1 MREYFK
7 NIILNLYIYCGN
19 RQADKM
25 TDEELKILLDALCR
39 MSSTIYSY
47 IPEDKQKEII
57 SACLISDKEY
67 QNINVR
73 VVSKWLD
80 QNGKIFF
87 KESAHTPNEESN
99 QPLTGEAREKAIQEF
114 LDAIAKAE
122 TNFTQATTKGNGAR
136 MREALD
142 NSGIAKSPSAI
153 EEYLL
158 EEEKKK
164 LNTTK
169 P

>member
-1 MREYFK
+1 MREFFK

-57 SACLISDKEY
+57 QACLISDKEY

-87 KESAHTPNEESN
+87 KETAHKPNE
-99 QPLTGEAREKAIQEF
+99 QTAPPLEGEAREKAIQEF
-114 LDAIAKAE
+114 LTALSKVE
-122 TNFTQATTKGNGAR
+122 TNFGTAEVKGNGQR

-153 EEYLL
+153 EEYLI

-164 LNTTK
+164 AK
-169 P
+169 

>member
-1 MREYFK
+1 MREFFK
-7 NIILNLYIYCGN
+7 QTILNLYVYAGN

-57 SACLISDKEY
+57 NACLISDKEY

-87 KESAHTPNEESN
+87 KESAHGPTEHTQP
-99 QPLTGEAREKAIQEF
+99 PLTGEAREKAIQEF
-114 LDAIAKAE
+114 LDAIARAE

-136 MREALD
+136 MKEALD
-142 NSGIAKSPSAI
+142 NSGISKSPSAI

-158 EEEKKK
+158 EEEKNKAK
-164 LNTTK
+164 T